1 MLNRDLDVRKA
12 YARDASGL
20 ELVPEAVARCASVEE
35 VADAVRSAVA
45 HRSTV
50 TPAGAQTSTTGA
62 SITDRG
68 IVLSL
73 SGMSRVLDVD
83 PVRRIAH
90 VEPGVTI
97 GGLNAQLA
105 PLGLRFAPDPT
116 SEHEATVG
124 GAIACNASGARSLR
138 YGATRAH
145 VRGVRIVNGDGAVV
159 ELRRPELEKNTV
171 GFFAAQDPVDWIVGS
186 EGTLGVVVDAELSLV
201 ELPPREIGL
210 ALPFPSEGEALAFI
224 AAARERGD
232 LGEGPR
238 PQCLEFF
245 DGLALEIARSS
256 VESPGWMSGGRAL
269 VYLEQAAA
277 DDAAADARLGEWL
290 ATAESFRV
298 DAGAV
303 EYYGDSAALRAARRF
318 RHAVPAH
325 MNERGSAR
333 MAYGGRK
340 VSTDWAVPYRRLAE
354 MIDDA
359 RRLADE
365 HGIAQAVT
373 YGHAGNGHPHQNFI
387 AHDADELARINE
399 VVAKTIT
406 LVLERGG
413 TVAAEHGLGKLKR
426 HWLRTQLSPAQ
437 VAVMQGIKDA
447 LDPRGTFS
455 PGNVL

>member
-1 MLNRDLDVRKA
+1 
-12 YARDASGL
+12 
-20 ELVPEAVARCASVEE
+20 
-35 VADAVRSAVA
+35 
-45 HRSTV
+45 
-50 TPAGAQTSTTGA
+50 
-62 SITDRG
+62 
-68 IVLSL
+68 
-73 SGMSRVLDVD
+73 
-83 PVRRIAH
+83 
-90 VEPGVTI
+90 
-97 GGLNAQLA
+97 
-105 PLGLRFAPDPT
+105 
-116 SEHEATVG
+116 
-124 GAIACNASGARSLR
+124 
-138 YGATRAH
+138 
-145 VRGVRIVNGDGAVV
+145 
-159 ELRRPELEKNTV
+159 
-171 GFFAAQDPVDWIVGS
+171 
-186 EGTLGVVVDAELSLV
+186 
-201 ELPPREIGL
+201 